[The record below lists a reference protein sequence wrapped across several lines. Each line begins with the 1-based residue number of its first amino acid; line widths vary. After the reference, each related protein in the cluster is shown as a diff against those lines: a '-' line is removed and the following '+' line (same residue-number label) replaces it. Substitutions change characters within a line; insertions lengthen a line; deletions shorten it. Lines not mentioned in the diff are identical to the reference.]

1 MQDGQQ
7 LAQQMNELFKSANQA
22 VHDAAE
28 QLRSWIAPHD
38 HHATR
43 FSLLLEQTSLNFGL
57 AASASGS
64 DYWVTAV
71 FRFKENIRPEQNN
84 MSRTGEEPSLRLG
97 RHD

>member
-7 LAQQMNELFKSANQA
+7 WAQQMNELLKQANQA

-28 QLRSWIAPHD
+28 QLRPWIAPHD
-38 HHATR
+38 HHATG
-43 FSLLLEQTSLNFGL
+43 FSLLLEQTGLNFGL

-64 DYWVTAV
+64 DYGVTAV
-71 FRFKENIRPEQNN
+71 FRFKENIRPEQAI
-84 MSRTGEEPSLRLG
+84 MSRAEEEPSLRLG